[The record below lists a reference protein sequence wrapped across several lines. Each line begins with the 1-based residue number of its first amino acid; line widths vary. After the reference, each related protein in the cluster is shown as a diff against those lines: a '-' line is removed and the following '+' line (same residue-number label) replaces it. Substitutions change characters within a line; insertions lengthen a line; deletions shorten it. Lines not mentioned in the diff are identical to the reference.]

1 MPTRTPDMSGKDWNN
16 TCIYCEENIT
26 FSHWVSLAEHYVKK
40 HPDTK
45 LGEQAVTVLAARE
58 ERKKEEQARSKEMA
72 DERALAEE
80 KLRDDLT
87 EELRKHVVGYDHH
100 DWETCRHFIG
110 CACGFEIV
118 VVDEV
123 YNSTSRSVRLS
134 SINVAQYILAPHT
147 ALVVRDFTTGHGR

>member
-16 TCIYCEENIT
+16 TCLYCERNIT
-26 FSHWVSLAEHYVKK
+26 FSHWSALAEHYVKK

-45 LGEQAVTVLAARE
+45 LGEQSVSILAARE
-58 ERKKEEQARSKEMA
+58 ERKKEEQARSKERA
-72 DERALAEE
+72 AERAQAEE

-118 VVDEV
+118 MTDET
-123 YNSTSRSVRLS
+123 YNSMAVRLS
-134 SINVAQYILAPHT
+134 SGNIAQYFLAPHT
-147 ALVVRDFTTGHGR
+147 ALVVRDFTTSHGR